1 VRSISDRPALLLG
14 LGAILA
20 IAAFHLWI
28 TPSNPPGYHRDEA
41 ALSLNAYTLSTGL
54 RNEDGA
60 RLPLFFRS
68 FEDYKSPVYPYLL
81 AGVFRITGP
90 SGQVARGLSAV
101 LVLAAVLLLGL
112 LARRLTRSNVV
123 AVLVVVV
130 AGLTPWLFELGRI
143 AIEASTQP
151 ILVVLLLLVLER
163 TSRLARYDTAHG
175 VGAGAIIGLVTYSY
189 TGSRLLGPLLA
200 GALVVFAGRDRWRF
214 VLAAWAAFLVA
225 MLPIGIYAV
234 RHPGALT
241 ARYEAT
247 TIARDG
253 LSGARL
259 VAQAVGNWLRDIN
272 PWHWATAGDP
282 APYIHNGGYGAFF
295 AGIALLAIVGAVLV
309 LLRKRSHPFWRF
321 VVLATLLV
329 PVPAALTVDRFNAI
343 RLATL
348 PVFLLVLAIPALA
361 SLTGAVRRSWP
372 SRVALAVLLLSIGAQ
387 FAQFLDIYRTRGPA
401 RLVLYDAGVGPL
413 LNQPLAAGETIYVD
427 FDDRGAQAQARWH
440 VAETGLSQS
449 RIVILPDGGI
459 PPPGSVVFA
468 RFQEC
473 DYVCEKFARW
483 EQYWLARAI
492 GPRPA
497 EMVDRQFLAARLV
510 AATRRRL
517 APPVLA
523 RIPDT
528 RFGRAASPARSQPS
542 PHRRQSP
549 INHLAV

>member
-1 VRSISDRPALLLG
+1 VGRVPRCPASVGGSTIRRVRSLVDRPVLLLG

-20 IAAFHLWI
+20 IVAFHLWI

-101 LVLAAVLLLGL
+101 LVLTAVLLLGL
-112 LARRLTRSNVV
+112 LAKRLTGSNVV
-123 AVLVVVV
+123 AVLVVVI

-151 ILVVLLLLVLER
+151 LLVVLLLLVLER
-163 TSRLARYDTAHG
+163 TSRLARYGTTQG
-175 VGAGAIIGLVTYSY
+175 ITAGAIVGLLTYSY

-200 GALVVFAGRDRWRF
+200 GALVGFAGRGRWRF
-214 VLAAWAAFLVA
+214 VLAAWATFLVA
-225 MLPIGIYAV
+225 MIPMGVYAI

-295 AGIALLAIVGAVLV
+295 AGIALLAIAGAALV
-309 LLRKRSHPFWRF
+309 LLRKRSDPFWRF
-321 VVLATLLV
+321 VLLATMV
-329 PVPAALTVDRFNAI
+329 IPIPAALTVDRFNAI

-348 PVFLLVLAIPALA
+348 PVLLLVLAIPALA
-361 SLTGAVRRSWP
+361 ALVGALRSSRP
-372 SRVALAVLLLSIGAQ
+372 SRIAVAVLLLSIGAQ
-387 FAQFLDIYRTRGPA
+387 FVQFLDIYRTRGPA

-413 LNQPLAAGETIYVD
+413 LDQALATGKTIYLD
-427 FDDRGAQAQARWH
+427 FDDRGAQAQARWR
-440 VAETGLSQS
+440 VAETGLPQS

-468 RFQEC
+468 LFQEC
-473 DYVCEKFARW
+473 DYVCEKFAHS
-483 EQYWLARAI
+483 EKYWLARAI

-497 EMVDRQFLAARLV
+497 
-510 AATRRRL
+510 
-517 APPVLA
+517 
-523 RIPDT
+523 
-528 RFGRAASPARSQPS
+528 
-542 PHRRQSP
+542 
-549 INHLAV
+549 